1 MLISKGN
8 TYKDV
13 SITLD
18 INQNHYI
25 TIARDIKA
33 GNNMNKPFSEL
44 LAEIPYCAKR
54 NCIW

>member
-18 INQNHYI
+18 INQNHHI
-25 TIARDIKA
+25 TVDRDIKA
-33 GNNMNKPFSEL
+33 GNNMNKPFNEL
-44 LAEIPYCAKR
+44 LAEIPSCK
-54 NCIW
+54 